1 MKYFVIALA
10 AFFISSSAHA
20 ACTTFGT
27 MASCSDGN
35 TYNKIGNTIYGS
47 NSRTGSSWSQT
58 TIGNSTYGTASD
70 GCNWST
76 TRMCISSWG
85 TDSSGNSRSCFGN
98 VCNLARLC
106 NSPKTNSRLL
116 NNDLWVTTSL
126 TNSSR

>member
-10 AFFISSSAHA
+10 AFFISSTAHA

-27 MASCSDGN
+27 MTSCSDGN

-70 GCNWST
+70 GSSWST
-76 TRMCISSWG
+76 TRIGNSSWG
-85 TDSSGNSRSCFGN
+85 TDSSGNSWIII
-98 VCNLARLC
+98 
-106 NSPKTNSRLL
+106 K
-116 NNDLWVTTSL
+116 
-126 TNSSR
+126 

>member
-10 AFFISSSAHA
+10 AFFISSTAHA

-27 MASCSDGN
+27 MTSCSDGN

-70 GCNWST
+70 GSSWST
-76 TRMCISSWG
+76 TRM
-85 TDSSGNSRSCFGN
+85 GNSSCGTRMSSH
-98 VCNLARLC
+98 VTQWSAMLLAMLLITLLAAMTWMCVSKVRVNLG
-106 NSPKTNSRLL
+106 
-116 NNDLWVTTSL
+116 
-126 TNSSR
+126 

>member
-10 AFFISSSAHA
+10 AFFISSTSHA

-27 MASCSDGN
+27 MTSCSDGN

-70 GCNWST
+70 GSSWST
-76 TRMCISSWG
+76 TRMGNSSWG
-85 TDSSGNSRSCFGN
+85 TDSSGNSWSCFGN
-98 VCNLARLC
+98 VCN
-106 NSPKTNSRLL
+106 
-116 NNDLWVTTSL
+116 
-126 TNSSR
+126 